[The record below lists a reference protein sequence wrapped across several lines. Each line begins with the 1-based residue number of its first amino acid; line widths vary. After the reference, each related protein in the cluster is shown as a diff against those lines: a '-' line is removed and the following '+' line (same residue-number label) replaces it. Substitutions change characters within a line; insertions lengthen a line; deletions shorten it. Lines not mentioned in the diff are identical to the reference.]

1 LSSFKLIVLLGF
13 ILTISACSSSSNSN
27 DPEPMS
33 LSIIHINDMHS
44 HLDPLSNEELY
55 FDGVKTRTD
64 LGGAARMK
72 TAIDSLSRDKENTL
86 ILHAGDAVQGTFY
99 YSAFDGEAD
108 LALLNYY
115 GIDAM
120 ALGNHEF
127 DKGPQSVS
135 KYIAWAD
142 FPIISANIDAANEPW
157 LSGKIMPCIIKTFGR
172 NSVGIIGATTKE
184 TQSTSSPGENVKFED
199 VKESVR
205 YYVTSLQGYGID
217 KIIVLSHI
225 GYEEDLDLAASVSG
239 IDVIIGGHSH
249 TLLGD
254 QAEFAMF
261 GVTVPAGYDY
271 PTTVKSLEGKD
282 VLVVQAWCWGRAIG
296 ELDVS
301 FDKNGEIVSYDGH
314 PYLLNSESFK
324 QNYGAGWVVVGPDIK
339 DRIMALILGSELLE
353 IFGEDAGAA
362 AILKPYTD
370 MIAEKKKTVVATAS
384 NDILRGSPANSF
396 NSGPG
401 PLAADSMVW
410 KTSSQGATISI
421 LPRGG
426 VKTDFLAGNITMGD
440 LLSVLP
446 YNSLLCTIEMT
457 GSEVK
462 NALEDGIDYQV
473 VNNPRGPTNSP
484 WYPYVSGLKFD
495 VIENAAKGSRMT
507 NIQYRSSL
515 GGSYARFDLDA
526 TYKIIVTTYVAG
538 GGDGYTTLKNISASR
553 KSDVGFVDSDAFSEY
568 LKSLGTVSN
577 PTEIRVTV
585 TY

>member
-1 LSSFKLIVLLGF
+1 MRPLKLVIMLGF
-13 ILTISACSSSSNSN
+13 ILTISACSSSSSTN

-33 LSIIHINDMHS
+33 LSIIHINDTHS
-44 HLDPLSNEELY
+44 HLDSLSNEELY

-72 TAIDSLSRDKENTL
+72 TAIDVLSQDNENTL
-86 ILHAGDAVQGTFY
+86 ILHAGDAVQGTLY
-99 YSAFDGEAD
+99 YTAFNGEAD
-108 LALLNYY
+108 FALLNYY

-135 KYIAWAD
+135 NYIAWAD
-142 FPIISANIDAANEPW
+142 FPIISANIDAKDEPW
-157 LSGKIMPCIIKTFGR
+157 LAGKIMPCIIKTFGSNR
-172 NSVGIIGATTKE
+172 VGVIGATTTE
-184 TQSTSSPGENVKFED
+184 TESTSSPGENIKFED

-205 YYVTSLQGYGID
+205 KYVRVLQGYGLD

-225 GYEEDLDLAASVSG
+225 GYEEDLDLAASVPG
-239 IDVIIGGHSH
+239 IDVIVGGHSH

-254 QAEFAMF
+254 QAEFAGF
-261 GVTVPAGYDY
+261 GITVPAGYDY
-271 PTTVKSLEGKD
+271 PTTVKSPEGKD

-296 ELDVS
+296 ELDVN

-339 DRIMALILGSELLE
+339 DRILALILGSELLE
-353 IFGEDAGAA
+353 VFDEDAKAA
-362 AILKPYTD
+362 SILKPYTD
-370 MIAEKKKTVVATAS
+370 QIAEKKKTVVATAS

-401 PLAADSMVW
+401 PLIADSMIW
-410 KTSSQGATISI
+410 KTSTQGVTISI
-421 LPRGG
+421 QPRGG
-426 VKTDFLAGNITMGD
+426 VKADFLAGNITMGD
-440 LLSVLP
+440 VLSVLP
-446 YNSLLCTIEMT
+446 YNSMLCTIEMK

-473 VNNPRGPTNSP
+473 VNNPRGLTNYP
-484 WYPYVSGLKFD
+484 WYPYVSGLKFEI
-495 VIENAAKGSRMT
+495 IENAAKGSRMA
-507 NIQYRSSL
+507 NIQYRSTLS
-515 GGSYARFDLDA
+515 GSYANLDLNA
-526 TYKIIVTTYVAG
+526 NYKIIVTTYVAG
-538 GGDGYTTLKNISASR
+538 GGDGYTTLKNLPASR
-553 KSDVGFVDSDAFSEY
+553 KSDIGFVDSDAFSEY

-577 PTEIRVTV
+577 PTEVRVTV
-585 TY
+585 AY

>member
-1 LSSFKLIVLLGF
+1 MSSFKLIVLLGF
-13 ILTISACSSSSNSN
+13 ILIISACSSSSSTN

-33 LSIIHINDMHS
+33 LSIIHLNDTHS

-64 LGGAARMK
+64 LGGAVRMK
-72 TAIDSLSRDKENTL
+72 TAIDDLSQDNENTL
-86 ILHAGDAVQGTFY
+86 ILHAGDAVQGTLY
-99 YSAFDGEAD
+99 YTAFDGEAD
-108 LALLNYY
+108 FALLNYY

-135 KYIAWAD
+135 NYIAWAN
-142 FPIISANIDAANEPW
+142 FPIISANIDAADEPW

-172 NSVGIIGATTKE
+172 NSVGIIGATTTDTE
-184 TQSTSSPGENVKFED
+184 STSSPGENIKFED

-205 YYVTSLQGYGID
+205 KYVRVLQGYGLD

-225 GYEEDLDLAASVSG
+225 GYEEDLDLAANVSG
-239 IDVIIGGHSH
+239 IDVIVGGHSH
-249 TLLGD
+249 TLLGN
-254 QAEFAMF
+254 QSEFSNF
-261 GVTVPAGYDY
+261 GLIVPDGYDY
-271 PTTVKSLEGKD
+271 PTVAKSPDGKD

-296 ELDVS
+296 ELEVD

-339 DRIMALILGSELLE
+339 DRILALILGSELLE
-353 IFGEDAGAA
+353 VFDEDAGAA
-362 AILKPYTD
+362 AILQPYTD
-370 MIAEKKKTVVATAS
+370 MIAEKKKTMVATAS
-384 NDILRGSPANSF
+384 NDILRGSPASSF

-410 KTSSQGATISI
+410 KTSTQGVTISI
-421 LPRGG
+421 QPRGG
-426 VKTDFLAGNITMGD
+426 VKADFLAGNITMD
-440 LLSVLP
+440 DVLSVLP
-446 YNSLLCTIEMT
+446 YNSLLCTIEMK

-473 VNNPRGPTNSP
+473 VNNPRGPTNYP

-507 NIQYRSSL
+507 NVQYRSTL
-515 GGSYARFDLDA
+515 GGNYSSFDLDA
-526 TYKIIVTTYVAG
+526 MYKIIVTTYVAG
-538 GGDGYTTLKNISASR
+538 GGDGYTTLKNLPASR
-553 KSDVGFVDSDAFSEY
+553 KSDIGFVDSDAFSEY
-568 LKSLGTVSN
+568 LKFLGTVPN
-577 PTEIRVTV
+577 PTEVRVTV
-585 TY
+585 AY